1 MTRAALAATTCLLL
15 TLALL
20 ALANGTNASER
31 LDAGPHTIYA
41 TALSSLLIPADV
53 AKLHG
58 IVRASNRVV
67 VNVTVLTDAHPARAA
82 VAGVGT
88 NLLGQRIP
96 LDFTE
101 VREQDAIYYLAS
113 LVTNEKDTLT
123 FELAV
128 KPDGAA
134 DTHTLRFERSYYPKT
149 AP

>member
-15 TLALL
+15 TLTTWAD
-20 ALANGTNASER
+20 ASER
-31 LDAGPHTIYA
+31 LDAGPHTIFA

-82 VAGVGT
+82 VAGAGT

-96 LDFTE
+96 LDFAE

-128 KPDGAA
+128 TPESTAE
-134 DTHTLRFERSYYPKT
+134 TQTLRFERSYYPKT